1 MYIGEGGVRVKR
13 KCSKVI
19 VGCTNSERIQKYKC
33 VDLYDRSRIRS
44 ETNYAIYRTI
54 YKHCKQDFA
63 KLKLFTNMYK
73 LIK

>member
-33 VDLYDRSRIRS
+33 VDLYDRSRIRFRNQLCYIS
-44 ETNYAIYRTI
+44 
-54 YKHCKQDFA
+54 H
-63 KLKLFTNMYK
+63 KLQTLQTRFC
-73 LIK
+73 